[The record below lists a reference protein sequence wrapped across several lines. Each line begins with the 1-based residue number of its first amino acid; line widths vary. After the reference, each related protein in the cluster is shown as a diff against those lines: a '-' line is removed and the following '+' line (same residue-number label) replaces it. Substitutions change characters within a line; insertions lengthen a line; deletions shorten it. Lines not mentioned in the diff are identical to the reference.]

1 MKTLLSH
8 WLETFPFFKQTWQ
21 HTRIER
27 KFIAQFYA
35 GIPAG
40 CKVPVGI
47 QKKYEL
53 ISQILSNIHMYEA
66 NIGSAIN

>member
-27 KFIAQFYA
+27 KFIAQFYFSLFSPNRA
-35 GIPAG
+35 LEFLKEGRL
-40 CKVPVGI
+40 VFRR
-47 QKKYEL
+47 
-53 ISQILSNIHMYEA
+53 SNVA
-66 NIGSAIN
+66 T